1 VVGGS
6 VTEVRTD
13 SNSERRRGTHTT
25 DETMGLTDPNFEH
38 ESCGVAF
45 VASIAHECSHAIV
58 EAGVAAL
65 ISLGH
70 RGATGADPETGDGA
84 GALVQVPHEFFQRS
98 VGCALGDP
106 GSYGVGVAFLPDDA
120 GPRAR
125 CEELV
130 EGAVRDEGLRFLTWR
145 DVPID
150 ETRIGETARRERPVI
165 RQFFVGGV
173 GLEEQLFERRLYVLR
188 RSIEGA
194 ARGLGLRRNRF
205 HIASLS
211 CRTCVYKGMLTAT
224 QLPAFYPDLGERDLV
239 SGFCLVHARFSTN
252 VLPRWDLAQP
262 LRMVAHNGEINTLR
276 GNANWM
282 RARQSKWRSP
292 VFGKDI
298 AKLVPVLD
306 ESGSDSSQFDNAL
319 ELLTMGGRS
328 IEHAIMMMIP
338 EAWHADPL
346 MDEDRRAFYEFHSSL
361 LEPWDGP
368 AAMAFTDGRVVGAT
382 LDRNGL
388 RPARYCVT
396 EAGWVVMASEAGV
409 LALPEESIVRKG
421 RLLPGELLL
430 VDTVGG
436 RILDDDAV
444 KRRLSTAHP
453 YAEWIRNESV
463 RLDELPAVETPAPLD
478 EETLRLRQLTFGW
491 TEEELRVILAPM
503 ANSGDDAIGSMGTD
517 TPLAVMSRRPMLLY
531 NYFKQLFAQVT
542 NPPIDSTREESVM
555 SLVAS
560 LGAGGNLLEQ
570 GPTQAQRLVMPHP
583 ILTAADLEKIR
594 HVTQHRFPTA
604 TLPMLFDADGS
615 RGALQ
620 RGIEQLCR
628 AASERVAAGTAI
640 LVLSDRGADADHA
653 PIPALLATTAVHHH
667 LVREQTRTS
676 IGLVVESGEVREVH
690 HFAAL
695 IGFGAEA
702 VHPYLA
708 LESIAELERRGLLR
722 PGLTVSGAELAYVA
736 AACKGLLKT
745 IAKMGIS
752 TVESYCGA
760 QIFEALGISH
770 AVIER
775 YFPGTPSRIGGIGL
789 EEIAAEALHRH
800 RDAYPVEGPPARE
813 LDTGGE
819 YEWRVDGPRHLWNPE
834 TIGAL
839 QHAVK
844 TGEEASFRRYVARAD
859 AETADCGA
867 LRGLLGILTSGE
879 PVALEQVEPASMIV
893 TRFATGAMSYGSIS
907 KEMHETLAIAMNRLG
922 ARSNTGEGGEDPE
935 RYVRDDHGDSRR
947 SAIKQVASG
956 RFGVTAHY
964 LVNADELQIKI
975 AQGAKPGEGGQLP
988 GNKVD
993 ATIAK
998 LRHSTPGVGLI
1009 SPPPHHDIYSIEDLA
1024 QLIYDLRA
1032 INPRARVSVKLT
1044 AEVGV
1049 GAVAAGVAKAGAD
1062 LIVVSGY
1069 EGGTGASPLTALK
1082 HAGVPW
1088 ELGLAE
1094 AHQSLVANG
1103 LRDRVLLQT
1112 DGQMKTGRDVVVAAL
1127 LGADEYAF
1135 STAPL
1140 VAAGC
1145 VLMRV
1150 CHLNTCPVGI
1160 ATQDERLR
1168 RRFTGAPEQIERFM
1182 TWLAEDVRRHLAAMG
1197 ARRVADV
1204 VGRTELLDVVRGVD
1218 HWKARHLDL
1227 RPLLQQRTGPE
1238 LTKRSSSPRTEDRT
1252 LGVRLA
1258 ETARDS
1264 VVARERLV
1272 FRDTICNAD
1281 RAVGAAL
1288 SGDVVRAH
1296 GPGGLA
1302 ADTIDVTLEGS
1313 AGQSFGA
1320 WLAPGITL
1328 RLNGEAN
1335 DYVGKGLCGGRIIIA
1350 PPSRSK
1356 LRAEDNAIIGNVA
1369 LYGATSGEAFIRGVA
1384 GERFC
1389 VRNSGATCVV
1399 EGVGDHGCEYMTGGV
1414 AVVLGQ
1420 IGRNFAAGMS
1430 GGIAYLLDGVELT
1443 TRVNTAMVE
1452 LEDPSD
1458 DDVGA
1463 LHQLLTVHY
1472 SLTSSAVAASLLATW
1487 PTSSARFV
1495 VVVPTEYRRALERS
1509 RTVGEL
1515 VSGGRL

>member
-1 VVGGS
+1 
-6 VTEVRTD
+6 
-13 SNSERRRGTHTT
+13 
-25 DETMGLTDPNFEH
+25 MGLTDPTFEH

-45 VASIAHECSHAIV
+45 VASIAHERSHAIV
-58 EAGVAAL
+58 DAGITAL
-65 ISLGH
+65 ISLSH

-84 GALVQVPHEFFQRS
+84 GALVQLPHEFFERS
-98 VGCALGDP
+98 LGRSLGAP
-106 GSYGVGVAFLPDDA
+106 GTYGVGVAFLPDAA

-125 CEELV
+125 SEELV
-130 EGAVRDEGLRFLTWR
+130 EGAIRDEGLRLLGWR
-145 DVPID
+145 DVPTD
-150 ETRIGETARRERPVI
+150 EARIGEAARRERPVI

-173 GLEEQLFERRLYVLR
+173 GLDEPLLERRLYVLR
-188 RSIEGA
+188 RSVEAAAGA
-194 ARGLGLRRNRF
+194 LGLRRNRF

-224 QLPAFYPDLGERDLV
+224 QLPAFYPDLGDADVV

-262 LRMVAHNGEINTLR
+262 LRMIAHNGEINTLR

-292 VFGKDI
+292 VFGTDI

-328 IEHAIMMMIP
+328 VEHAIMMMIP
-338 EAWHADPL
+338 EAWHADGL
-346 MDEDRRAFYEFHSSL
+346 MDADRRAFYEFHASL

-396 EAGWVVMASEAGV
+396 DAGWVVMASEAGV
-409 LALPEESIVRKG
+409 LGLPEESIVRKG

-430 VDTVGG
+430 VDTVAGE
-436 RILDDDAV
+436 ILDDEVV

-453 YAEWIRNESV
+453 YAQWIRDESV
-463 RLDELPAVETPAPLD
+463 RLDELPDVESPAPLD
-478 EETLRLRQLTFGW
+478 EETLRIRQLTFGW
-491 TEEELRVILAPM
+491 TEEELRVLLAPM

-517 TPLAVMSRRPMLLY
+517 TPPAVMSRRPTLLY

-555 SLVAS
+555 SLAAS

-570 GPTQAQRLVMPHP
+570 GPTQAHRLVVPHP
-583 ILTAADLEKIR
+583 ILAAADLEKIR
-594 HVTQHRFPTA
+594 HVTQHRFPTS
-604 TLPMLFDADGS
+604 TLSMVFDADGS
-615 RGALQ
+615 PGALQ

-628 AASERVAAGTAI
+628 AASERIAAGTAI
-640 LVLSDRGADADHA
+640 LVLSDRGVDADHA
-653 PIPALLATTAVHHH
+653 PIPALLATAAVHHH

-690 HFAAL
+690 HVAVL

-708 LESIAELERRGLLR
+708 LESLAELERRGLLR
-722 PGLTVSGAELAYVA
+722 PGLTVPMAERAYVA
-736 AACKGLLKT
+736 ALCKGLLKT

-770 AVIER
+770 AVVER

-789 EEIAAEALHRH
+789 AEIAAEALHRH
-800 RDAYPVEGPPARE
+800 GCAYPAEDAPARE

-819 YEWRVDGPRHLWNPE
+819 YEWRANGPRHLWNPE

-844 TGEEASFRRYVARAD
+844 TGDEASFRRYVERAD

-867 LRGLLGILTSGE
+867 IRGLLEIRSAGPI
-879 PVALEQVEPASMIV
+879 ALDEVEPASQLV
-893 TRFATGAMSYGSIS
+893 RRFATGAMSYGSIS

-935 RYVRDDHGDSRR
+935 RFVRDEDGDSRR

-988 GNKVD
+988 GAKVD
-993 ATIAK
+993 ATIAR

-1024 QLIYDLRA
+1024 QLVYDLRA
-1032 INPRARVSVKLT
+1032 VNPSARVSVKLT

-1094 AHQSLVANG
+1094 THQSLVANG
-1103 LRDRVLLQT
+1103 LRDRVSLQT
-1112 DGQMKTGRDVVVAAL
+1112 DGQMKTGRDVIVAAL

-1140 VAAGC
+1140 IASGC
-1145 VLMRV
+1145 VMMRV

-1182 TWLAEDVRRHLAAMG
+1182 TWLAADVRRHLAAMG
-1197 ARRVADV
+1197 VRRIADV
-1204 VGRTELLDVVRGVD
+1204 VGRTELLDVARGID

-1227 RPLLQQRTGPE
+1227 RPLLQKRSGPE
-1238 LTKRSSSPRTEDRT
+1238 LTRSASAPRAVDRS

-1258 ETARDS
+1258 DVARPS
-1264 VVARERLV
+1264 VVARTRLV
-1272 FRDTICNAD
+1272 LRDTIRNAD

-1288 SGDVVRAH
+1288 SGDVVRTH

-1302 ADTIDVTLEGS
+1302 TDTIDVTLEGS

-1320 WLAPGITL
+1320 WLAPGVTL
-1328 RLNGEAN
+1328 RLHGEAN
-1335 DYVGKGLCGGRIIIA
+1335 DYVGKGLCGGRIVIA
-1350 PPSRSK
+1350 PSSRSK
-1356 LRAEDNAIIGNVA
+1356 LVAEDNAIIGNVA
-1369 LYGATSGEAFIRGVA
+1369 LYGATSGEAYVRGVA

-1389 VRNSGATCVV
+1389 VRNSGASCVV
-1399 EGVGDHGCEYMTGGV
+1399 EGVGDHGCEYMTGGT
-1414 AVVLGQ
+1414 AVVLGR

-1430 GGIAYLLDGVELT
+1430 GGVAYLLDGSEFAD
-1443 TRVNTAMVE
+1443 RINTAMVE
-1452 LEDPSD
+1452 LEAPGGD
-1458 DDVGA
+1458 DLAAIHD
-1463 LHQLLTVHY
+1463 LLTVHHAV
-1472 SLTSSAVAASLLATW
+1472 TSSAVAASLLATW
-1487 PTSSARFV
+1487 PASSARFV
-1495 VVVPTEYRRALERS
+1495 AVVPAEYRRALESAR
-1509 RTVGEL
+1509 GEL
-1515 VSGGRL
+1515 VAGGRS